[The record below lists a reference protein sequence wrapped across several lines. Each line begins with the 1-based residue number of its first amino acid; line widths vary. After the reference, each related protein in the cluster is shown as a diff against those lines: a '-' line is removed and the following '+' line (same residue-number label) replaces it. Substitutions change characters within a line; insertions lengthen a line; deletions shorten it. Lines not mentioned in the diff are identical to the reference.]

1 MKNILFLSILSL
13 ILSACNSTSNQLGE
27 KFTAQKTITVDEVKV
42 QLKSSARLNNIQIEG
57 NIDKSCMG
65 EGCWFTIKDKEGTE
79 VLFDVQDKKFRVPTN
94 SPGKTV
100 IVLADA
106 VNDSSVEQQ
115 FNLLVKGL
123 MFK

>member
-1 MKNILFLSILSL
+1 M
-13 ILSACNSTSNQLGE
+13 
-27 KFTAQKTITVDEVKV
+27 
-42 QLKSSARLNNIQIEG
+42 
-57 NIDKSCMG
+57 
-65 EGCWFTIKDKEGTE
+65 
-79 VLFDVQDKKFRVPTN
+79 LFDVQDKKFRVPTN